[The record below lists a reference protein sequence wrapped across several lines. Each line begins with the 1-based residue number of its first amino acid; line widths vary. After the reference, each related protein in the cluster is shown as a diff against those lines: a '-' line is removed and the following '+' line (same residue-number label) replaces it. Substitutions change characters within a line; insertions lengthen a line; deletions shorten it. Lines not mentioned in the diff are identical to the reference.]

1 MVDLMSADFKSI
13 LAETV
18 VTVETALKNMLDT
31 QGNGLMVDPMRHA
44 VLNGGKRLRAFLTI
58 YSSNIFDVPKD
69 AALQASMAIECL
81 HAYSLVHDDLPCMDD
96 DDLRRGKPTIHVK
109 WNEATATLT
118 GDALQALAFE
128 LLANL
133 PNTEAAKIV
142 KLSRSLAQAS
152 GMQGMVLGQAQD
164 IDAETSKKLLNLEDI
179 TILQQNKTG
188 ALIEWAATAGAI
200 LAGRDQKPLMDYSKS
215 IGLAFQI
222 QDDILDIEGDAKVA
236 GKRLQK
242 DANAGKVTFVSI
254 LGMDKAKLR
263 AKELVE
269 QSIEALEVY
278 GNKADPMRQVA
289 KFIIHRNL

>member
-1 MVDLMSADFKSI
+1 MVDLMSVNFKSI

-31 QGNGLMVDPMRHA
+31 QGNGLMADPMRHA

-109 WNEATATLT
+109 WNEATAILT

-200 LAGRDQKPLMDYSKS
+200 LAGQDQKPLMDYSKS

-278 GNKADPMRQVA
+278 GNKANPLRQVA
-289 KFIIHRNL
+289 QFIIHRNL

>member
-1 MVDLMSADFKSI
+1 MVNLMSVDFKLT

-31 QGNGLMVDPMRHA
+31 QGNGLMVDPMCHA

-109 WNEATATLT
+109 WNEATAILT

-164 IDAETSKKLLNLEDI
+164 IDAETSKNLLNLKDI

-200 LAGRDQKPLMDYSKS
+200 LADRDEKPLMDYSKS

-242 DANAGKVTFVSI
+242 DVNAGKVTFVSL

-269 QSIEALEVY
+269 QSIEALEIY
-278 GNKADPMRQVA
+278 GDKANPMRQVA
-289 KFIIHRNL
+289 QFIIHRNL